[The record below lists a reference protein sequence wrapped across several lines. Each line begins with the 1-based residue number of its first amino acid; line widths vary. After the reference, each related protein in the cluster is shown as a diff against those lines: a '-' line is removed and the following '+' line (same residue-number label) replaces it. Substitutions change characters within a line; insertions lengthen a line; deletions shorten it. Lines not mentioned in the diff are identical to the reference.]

1 MNPQRVLIG
10 ELRYKHMAG
19 LKNIRTRIS
28 SVKNTEQITQAMKMV
43 AAPRLKRAQMRIL
56 NLRPP
61 AENILSVMADVA
73 LSCNIRHPL
82 LEKKEKKRK
91 VLLVVLTSDRGLCG
105 GFNNNICRFAES
117 FYHSQKQKDLDFFF
131 IGRKAKSY
139 FQFRGIPS
147 VGEMFQL
154 DREISYPLAGKV
166 AHRLMKNFSDGEYD
180 GIYFIYNSFQSAI
193 SQKVIKEIFLP
204 IDISQAPLIHQSQF
218 SRDMIFEVPPEE
230 LLENLIE
237 KHFTVQVYRCMC
249 ESLAA
254 EYGARMSSMDNA
266 TRNAQDI
273 VSRLTLT
280 FNKMRQGAITTEL
293 IEVSSGAEAMKG

>member
-1 MNPQRVLIG
+1 MS
-10 ELRYKHMAG
+10 G
-19 LKNIRTRIS
+19 LKKIRTRIS

-43 AAPRLKRAQMRIL
+43 AAARLRKAQARIL
-56 NLRPP
+56 NLRPY

-73 LSCNIRHPL
+73 LSCNISHPL
-82 LEKKEKKRK
+82 LEKKDRMQK

-105 GFNNNICRFAES
+105 GFNNNICRFAEN
-117 FYHSQKQKDLDFFF
+117 FYSSQKDCDLDFFF
-131 IGRKAKSY
+131 IGKKAKSY

-147 VGEMFQL
+147 VDEMFHL

-166 AHRLMKNFSDGEYD
+166 AHQLMKNFSDGKYD
-180 GIYFIYNSFQSAI
+180 GIYFVYNSFQSAI
-193 SQKVIKEIFLP
+193 SQKVVKEIFLP
-204 IDISQAPLIHQSQF
+204 IDISEAPLIHQEKF
-218 SRDMIFEVPPEE
+218 SRDMIFEIPPQE

-249 ESLAA
+249 ESVAA

-280 FNKMRQGAITTEL
+280 FNKMRQSAITTEL
-293 IEVSSGAEAMKG
+293 IEVSSGAEAMKN

>member
-1 MNPQRVLIG
+1 
-10 ELRYKHMAG
+10 MAG
-19 LKNIRTRIS
+19 LKKIRSRIS

-43 AAPRLKRAQMRIL
+43 AAARLKKAQMRIL
-56 NLRPP
+56 NLRPY

-82 LEKKEKKRK
+82 LEKKEKMKK
-91 VLLVVLTSDRGLCG
+91 ILLVVLTSDRGLCG
-105 GFNNNICRFAES
+105 GFNNNICRFAEN
-117 FYHSQKQKDLDFFF
+117 FYHSQKEKDLGFFF
-131 IGRKAKSY
+131 IGKKAKNY
-139 FQFRGIPS
+139 FRFRGIPS

-166 AHRLMKNFSDGEYD
+166 AHQLMNNFSDGKYD
-180 GIYFIYNSFQSAI
+180 GIYFIYNSFQSVI
-193 SQKVIKEIFLP
+193 SQKVIKETFLP
-204 IDISQAPLIHQSQF
+204 IDISEAPLVHQNQF
-218 SRDMIFEVPPEE
+218 SRDMIFETPPEE
-230 LLENLIE
+230 LLEDLIE

-249 ESLAA
+249 ESVAA

-280 FNKMRQGAITTEL
+280 FNKMRQSAITTEL